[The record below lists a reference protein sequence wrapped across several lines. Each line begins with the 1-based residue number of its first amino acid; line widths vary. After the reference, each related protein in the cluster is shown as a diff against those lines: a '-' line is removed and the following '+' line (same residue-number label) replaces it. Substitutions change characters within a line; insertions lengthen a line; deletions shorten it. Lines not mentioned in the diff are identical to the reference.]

1 MGQPFF
7 RQLAGEFQLKR
18 LFPSFFAGLMTG
30 ILTIIIEISLAALI
44 FSGDLSRFVSNGI
57 GITLFSSVVIGVVVA
72 LTSSLRGAVAV
83 GQDIPA
89 AILAPVAAGI
99 VASFSSSISP
109 ESTYVTVVAVIAV
122 SSLVTGIGFLMM
134 GIFRLG
140 GLIRFIPYPV
150 IGGFLAGTGWLLV
163 KGSFGVMAD
172 ASLTLAGLPHLFQAG
187 IVVRWLP
194 GLLFAILLYLVV
206 RRYNHFLIIPGLLLA
221 AILAFY
227 VVMWVNSISIAY
239 AVARGWLLGPFAQG
253 TLWHPIV
260 LSDLRLIQW
269 PAILGNAGSIGTI
282 LLVSAVALLLNAS
295 GLEVTVRQDIDL
307 DRELRSAGLANLL
320 SGMSGGTPGFQA
332 LSLSALG
339 YRLKAS
345 SRLVGIISASLCGL
359 ALFFGAPLLS
369 LLPKPV
375 IGGLLLFLGLS
386 FLVEWVYDAWF
397 KMSKR
402 DCIII
407 LLILVA
413 MNAIGVLQGV
423 GLGLLVAIGLFVY
436 DYSHTSIIRHILSG
450 ASFHSNVDRPPF
462 YNQFLRD
469 HADLIYILELQG
481 FIFFGTVNKLLDQVR
496 KRVSD
501 PVRPCPRFIVL
512 DFGHVSGLDSSAVE
526 SFIKMQQL
534 ALANNFG
541 LVLTHLSTAME
552 EKLKKTEMLAR
563 PDATLWRTFSDL
575 NHGVAWCEEQIIQTG
590 IAPAIEFPTF
600 FQLLGEVLPDPGGS
614 AKLKAYCE
622 CLQVQAGHILI
633 RQSQPSR
640 GLFFIE
646 TGGAEVELELKT
658 GQKVR
663 LRKMT
668 GTIVGEMS
676 HYTGHPATASVI
688 TDQPGVIYFLSN
700 EKLEEMESKDPD
712 LASALHK
719 FIARLLSER
728 LTDSN
733 HVVEALLE

>member
-7 RQLAGEFQLKR
+7 HQLLDEFQPR
-18 LFPSFFAGLMTG
+18 HLFPSLLAGLISG
-30 ILTIIIEISLAALI
+30 ILTVIIEISLAALI
-44 FSGDLSRFVSNGI
+44 FSGNLARFVSGGI
-57 GITLFSSVVIGVVVA
+57 GITLFSSLIIGVVVA
-72 LTSSLRGAVAV
+72 LTSSMRGAVAV

-89 AILAPVAAGI
+89 AILAPLAAGI
-99 VASFSSSISP
+99 AASLAPSVPP
-109 ESTYVTVVAVIAV
+109 EATYVTVVAVMAV
-122 SSLVTGIGFLMM
+122 TSLVTGIGFLLM

-172 ASLTLAGLPHLFQAG
+172 ASLTLTGLPYLLQAG
-187 IVVRWLP
+187 VVDRWLP

-206 RRYNHFLIIPGLLLA
+206 RRYNHFWIIPALVLA
-221 AILAFY
+221 AILVFY
-227 VVMWVNSISIAY
+227 IVLWVTNSSIAY
-239 AVARGWLLGPFAQG
+239 EAARGWLLGPFPQG
-253 TLWHPIV
+253 MLWHPLV
-260 LSDLRLIQW
+260 LSDLNLIQW
-269 PAILGNAGSIGTI
+269 PAIFGSAASIATI

-295 GLEVTVRQDIDL
+295 GLELTVRQDIDL

-320 SGMSGGTPGFQA
+320 SGLSGGTPGYQA

-339 YRLKAS
+339 YRLKAGG
-345 SRLVGIISASLCGL
+345 RLVGIFSASLCGL

-369 LLPKPV
+369 LLPRPV

-397 KMSKR
+397 KMSKH

-407 LLILVA
+407 LLILIA
-413 MNAIGVLQGV
+413 MNGIGVLQGV

-436 DYSHTSIIRHILSG
+436 DYSHTSVIRHTLSG
-450 ASFHSNVDRPPF
+450 DCFHSNVDRPPS
-462 YNQFLRD
+462 YNQYLRD

-481 FIFFGTVNKLLDQVR
+481 YIFFGTVNKLLGQVR
-496 KRVSD
+496 RRIKETGH
-501 PVRPCPRFIVL
+501 PGLRFIVI
-512 DFGHVSGLDSSAVE
+512 DFGHVSGLDSSAVM
-526 SFIKMQQL
+526 SFIKMKQL
-534 ALANNFG
+534 AQANAFV
-541 LVLTHLSTAME
+541 LVLTHLSPAMRA
-552 EKLKKTEMLAR
+552 KLEPEMLTR
-563 PDATLWRTFSDL
+563 PDAALWCTFPDI
-575 NHGVAWCEEQIIQTG
+575 NHGFAWCEEQIITTG
-590 IAPAIEFPTF
+590 LVPGKEFPTF
-600 FQLLGEVLPDPGGS
+600 FQHLGEVLPGPDG
-614 AKLKAYCE
+614 AEKLQAYCE
-622 CLQVQAGHILI
+622 RMQVKMGKILI
-633 RQSQPSR
+633 RQGQPPS

-646 TGGAEVELELKT
+646 TGGAEVELELDT
-658 GQKVR
+658 GQQVR

-676 HYTGHPATASVI
+676 QYTGHPATASVVADQSGI
-688 TDQPGVIYFLSN
+688 TYFLSN
-700 EKLEEMESKDPD
+700 EKLQEMERKDPD

-728 LTDSN
+728 LADAD

>member
-1 MGQPFF
+1 MRQTYF
-7 RQLAGEFQLKR
+7 RQLADEFHPKR
-18 LFPSFFAGLMTG
+18 IFPNMVAGIISG
-30 ILTIIIEISLAALI
+30 ILTVIIEISLAALI
-44 FSGDLSRFVSNGI
+44 FSGDLARFVSSGI
-57 GITLFSSVVIGVVVA
+57 GITLFSSVIIGIVVA

-89 AILAPVAAGI
+89 AILAPTVAGL
-99 VASFSSSISP
+99 ASSLGPSISP
-109 ESTYVTVVAVIAV
+109 ESTYATVVAVIAV
-122 SSLVTGIGFLMM
+122 TSLVTGIGFLLM
-134 GIFRLG
+134 GIFHLG

-172 ASLTLAGLPHLFQAG
+172 ASLTYAGMSHLFQAD
-187 IVVRWLP
+187 VLHRWLP
-194 GLLFAILLYLVV
+194 GLLFAILLYVVV
-206 RRYNHFLIIPGLLLA
+206 RRFNHFLIIPGLVLGA
-221 AILAFY
+221 VLAFY
-227 VVMWVNSISIAY
+227 IVLWATNNSIAY
-239 AVARGWLLGPFAQG
+239 MVARGWMLGPFTQG
-253 TLWHPIV
+253 TLWHPIL
-260 LSDLRLIQW
+260 LSDFKLIEW
-269 PAILGNAGSIGTI
+269 RVILGSAGSIGTI

-295 GLEVTVRQDIDL
+295 GLELTVRQDIDL

-320 SGMSGGTPGFQA
+320 SGFSGGTSGFQA

-339 YRLKAS
+339 FRLKAGG
-345 SRLVGIISASLCGL
+345 RLVGIISACLCGMVML
-359 ALFFGAPLLS
+359 FGAPLLS

-375 IGGLLLFLGLS
+375 IGGLLLYLGLS

-407 LLILVA
+407 LMILVA
-413 MNAIGVLQGV
+413 MNVVGVLQGV
-423 GLGLLVAIGLFVY
+423 GLGLLVAIALFVY
-436 DYSHTSIIRHILSG
+436 DYSHTSVVRHILSG

-462 YNQFLRD
+462 YNQYLRD

-481 FIFFGTVNKLLDQVR
+481 YIFFGTVNKLLGQVR
-496 KRVSD
+496 MRVSEASG
-501 PVRPCPRFIVL
+501 PCPRFIVL

-526 SFIKMQQL
+526 SFVKMKQL
-534 ALANNFG
+534 AQTNKIV
-541 LVLTHLSTAME
+541 LVLTHLSVAMD
-552 EKLKKTEMLAR
+552 EKLKMEVLTSS
-563 PDATLWRTFSDL
+563 DAAMWRTFSDM
-575 NHGVAWCEEQIIQTG
+575 NHGVAWCEEQILQTG
-590 IAPAIEFPTF
+590 IAPAFAFPTL
-600 FQLLGEVLPDPGGS
+600 FQQLGEFLPNPAG
-614 AKLKAYCE
+614 AEKLQTYCE
-622 CLQVQAGHILI
+622 RMYVQAGYVLI
-633 RQSQPSR
+633 HQNQPPR

-646 TGGAEVELELKT
+646 TGGAEVELELNT

-676 HYTGHPATASVI
+676 QYTGHPATASVI

-700 EKLEEMESKDPD
+700 EKLGEMEIEDPD
-712 LASALHK
+712 LASGLHK